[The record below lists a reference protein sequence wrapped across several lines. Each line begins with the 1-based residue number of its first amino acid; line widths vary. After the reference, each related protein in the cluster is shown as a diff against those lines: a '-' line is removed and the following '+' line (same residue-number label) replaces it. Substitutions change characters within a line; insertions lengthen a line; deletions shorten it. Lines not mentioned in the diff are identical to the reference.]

1 MANLNKT
8 PQFWLD
14 LKTSEA
20 IFEKN
25 KHLIDYDEPIPPFD
39 TRFPGR
45 LEGILESVRQTF
57 DKENLNP
64 TIGDATAA
72 YFYQLISGHPF
83 QNGNKRL
90 ATLFTHLFLIMNGF
104 DLAVSYEY
112 LYNFAILVAQ
122 NPYKLPPKVTKDACK
137 KVFEDS
143 TKAIDTKKIFGIS
156 L

>member
-14 LKTSEA
+14 LKISEA
-20 IFEKN
+20 IFAKA

-45 LEGILESVRQTF
+45 LESILESVRQTF
-57 DKENLNP
+57 DNKNLNP
-64 TIGDATAA
+64 TVGDAAAA

-90 ATLFTHLFLIMNGF
+90 ATTLQFL
-104 DLAVSYEY
+104 LPK
-112 LYNFAILVAQ
+112 ILI
-122 NPYKLPPKVTKDACK
+122 NRL
-137 KVFEDS
+137 
-143 TKAIDTKKIFGIS
+143 
-156 L
+156 LR